1 MCFIRIYCF
10 LEIIVLNFRKLDKDI
25 KENIIKRGLR
35 DSKSKEI
42 NLQTDSLVSKR
53 SESNYSNN
61 DSDYDC
67 EDNNN
72 N

>member
-10 LEIIVLNFRKLDKDI
+10 LEIIVLNFCKLDKDI

-35 DSKSKEI
+35 DSKIKEL
-42 NLQTDSLVSKR
+42 NLKSDSLLN
-53 SESNYSNN
+53 ESNDSNN
-61 DSDYDC
+61 DSDFDS

-72 N
+72 